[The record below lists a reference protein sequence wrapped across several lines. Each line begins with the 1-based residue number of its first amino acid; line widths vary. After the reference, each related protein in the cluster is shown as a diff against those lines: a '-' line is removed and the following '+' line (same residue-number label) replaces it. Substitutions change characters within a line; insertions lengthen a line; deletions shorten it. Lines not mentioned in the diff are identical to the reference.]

1 MLPTIQLYTFPASQ
15 NAVRPEIALREK
27 QLPFEKI
34 AVDLRKGEHR
44 QAPLADVTP
53 RQQVPTLVYQLD
65 GPPIVVYESIATI
78 RFIDDMHPTPP
89 LMPPIDEPER
99 RARALMRIE
108 EFQAKLDP
116 KNVFGSVAFG
126 GMTRADLA
134 SRIEALIAEL
144 TRWDDYLTGRQF
156 LADDQFTL
164 ADIAVFPLLL
174 HFEALGFAYAERTP
188 VLASYIERCKARAS
202 VRESG
207 WVEAFYD
214 FVSRLAP
221 AEVLA
226 DS

>member
-1 MLPTIQLYTFPASQ
+1 M
-15 NAVRPEIALREK
+15 RPEIALREK

-53 RQQVPTLVYQLD
+53 RQQVPTLAYQLD

-108 EFQAKLDP
+108 EFHAKLDP

-144 TRWDDYLTGRQF
+144 TRWDDYLAGRQF
-156 LADDQFTL
+156 LADEQFTL

-188 VLASYIERCKARAS
+188 ALASYIERCKARAS

-207 WVEAFYD
+207 WVEAFYN
-214 FVSRLAP
+214 FVSQLAP
-221 AEVLA
+221 ADVLA
-226 DS
+226 DN